1 MDLHIVQTARQ
12 IFDRFDKNKD
22 GSVEK
27 SELKPLLSTI
37 SKQLNLPE
45 PTDEDI
51 ENGLKELDLNKNG
64 KLEFNEFYPFYKQ
77 VYDSLQG
84 KQI

>member
-1 MDLHIVQTARQ
+1 MDLHIVQVARQ
-12 IFDRFDKNKD
+12 IFDKFDKNKD

-37 SKQLNLPE
+37 SKQLNLPD

-64 KLEFNEFYPFYKQ
+64 KLEFEEFYPFYKQ
-77 VYDSLQG
+77 VYDSLKG
-84 KQI
+84 N

>member
-1 MDLHIVQTARQ
+1 MDLHIVQVARQ
-12 IFDRFDKNKD
+12 IFDKFDKNKD

-37 SKQLNLPE
+37 SKQSNLPD

-64 KLEFNEFYPFYKQ
+64 KLEFEEFYPFYKQ
-77 VYDSLQG
+77 VYDSLKG
-84 KQI
+84 N

>member
-1 MDLHIVQTARQ
+1 MDLHIVQVARQ
-12 IFDRFDKNKD
+12 IFDKFDKNKD

-37 SKQLNLPE
+37 SKQLNLPD

-64 KLEFNEFYPFYKQ
+64 KWEFEEFYPFYKQ
-77 VYDSLQG
+77 VYDSLKG
-84 KQI
+84 N

>member
-1 MDLHIVQTARQ
+1 MDLHIVQVARQ
-12 IFDRFDKNKD
+12 IFDKFDKNKD

-37 SKQLNLPE
+37 SKQLNLPD
-45 PTDEDI
+45 PSDEDI

-64 KLEFNEFYPFYKQ
+64 KLEFEEFYPFYKQ
-77 VYDSLQG
+77 VYDSLKG
-84 KQI
+84 N